1 MGSLAAHSTSVVRAR
16 STSGR
21 RVLWIV
27 ALALGGVVL
36 AVFFLAVLERFVY
49 AGDVMPGVKVEGVD
63 VEGKNEDA
71 AFADISAM
79 ATKLETEPLRATIGD
94 REVVADASILEV
106 HVDELATL
114 SAARHAG
121 RSANPIEQ
129 TVGTVLRRFR
139 PDEIPVQVSYST
151 AGLEGALD
159 GWEREAASG
168 GVEGALQFDGVN
180 VIAVEPVGGS
190 GLMRDEARSLLEA
203 ELRDPERESV
213 ALPVGEIKPK
223 VTKAEVERAA
233 AAARVMLTGNHDI
246 VANGVTVPVTPEQ
259 LVTAL
264 GTKIDGHQLAL
275 VIDSDKLRA
284 ALGTSLGT
292 VEQAPVDASFQVTS
306 ENTVNVVPSVNGHQ
320 IDLAKVGDEIL
331 AGTRTINASVTEV
344 APAHDTAWAQS
355 LGIKEQVST
364 FTTRHN
370 AGEDRVKNIHRGAD
384 LLNNTIVEPGATFSL
399 NDTIGPRTAERG
411 FVVAPVFYGEFTEDV
426 GGGVSQLATTTF
438 NAVFFGGYE
447 DVYHKPH
454 TIYITRY
461 PMGREATV
469 NYPTVDLK
477 FRNNS
482 KAGVLI
488 RTSYSAT
495 SITVTFYG
503 DKEGKTVTEDGRKVL
518 AEHADRGALLR
529 LSRPVGPRQ
538 GQRLRQPPGRP
549 VPARRGRP
557 RRHRGRVLP
566 SDLAAGVRPGPPA
579 VLVEL
584 QDVPEQIPGREGCAG
599 LDAHHGCP
607 TGNNG
612 PTCTG
617 AVGAL
622 TTQRGGHPFR
632 STCSRRLPILHR
644 KPYCRAVEGMTW

>member
-1 MGSLAAHSTSVVRAR
+1 M
-16 STSGR
+16 
-21 RVLWIV
+21 
-27 ALALGGVVL
+27 
-36 AVFFLAVLERFVY
+36 
-49 AGDVMPGVKVEGVD
+49 
-63 VEGKNEDA
+63 
-71 AFADISAM
+71 
-79 ATKLETEPLRATIGD
+79 
-94 REVVADASILEV
+94 
-106 HVDELATL
+106 
-114 SAARHAG
+114 
-121 RSANPIEQ
+121 
-129 TVGTVLRRFR
+129 
-139 PDEIPVQVSYST
+139 
-151 AGLEGALD
+151 
-159 GWEREAASG
+159 
-168 GVEGALQFDGVN
+168 
-180 VIAVEPVGGS
+180 
-190 GLMRDEARSLLEA
+190 
-203 ELRDPERESV
+203 
-213 ALPVGEIKPK
+213 
-223 VTKAEVERAA
+223 
-233 AAARVMLTGNHDI
+233 
-246 VANGVTVPVTPEQ
+246 
-259 LVTAL
+259 
-264 GTKIDGHQLAL
+264 
-275 VIDSDKLRA
+275 
-284 ALGTSLGT
+284 
-292 VEQAPVDASFQVTS
+292 
-306 ENTVNVVPSVNGHQ
+306 NGHQ

-331 AGTRTINASVTEV
+331 AGTRTINAAVTEV

-370 AGEDRVKNIHRGAD
+370 SGEERVKNIHRAAD

-518 AEHADRGALLR
+518 AEHPIEERYYDC
-529 LSRPVGPRQ
+529 PGPS
-538 GQRLRQPPGRP
+538 GLDKDNVCANLAGRP

-557 RRHRGRVLP
+557 RRHRRRVLP
-566 SDLAAGVRPGPPA
+566 SDHAAGVGPGPPA
-579 VLVEL
+579 ILLEL
-584 QDVPEQIPGREGCAG
+584 QDVPEQVPGREGGAG
-599 LDAHHGCP
+599 PDAHHGRP

-612 PTCTG
+612 PTRTG
-617 AVGAL
+617 ARRRPDHAARPVPLSLNLLSPIADPSPEAL
-622 TTQRGGHPFR
+622 
-632 STCSRRLPILHR
+632 LP
-644 KPYCRAVEGMTW
+644 RAVEGMAW